1 MLNIQK
7 YRIKKGLVTI
17 CLAILP
23 IAIMLWKMQ
32 VAFISD
38 TDYYWH
44 AALGKNILETHSVTD
59 VDQLSWIAE
68 KQGLKYINH
77 SWLSDILLYGLS
89 TIGSTKMVGAV
100 IYGIATMFFLGI
112 IIYSLWGYKLSITD
126 DGKFRPKFADW
137 IVITVVTACIYETR
151 GNPRPQQI
159 SLILFAISYRI
170 FQITWNQPHRKLGWL
185 LPIISIAWANLHGGT
200 LPMLLGLNIMYLVLS
215 LIPSFSSGKVT
226 HKRKGSTAN
235 YIALLAANVVAGCI
249 NPYGVWLYSQF
260 FKVDSGSSLLG
271 VTEWQASSM
280 ENAPHLFIFIAIV
293 VLLLVFTSWKVSL
306 EQFLP
311 LVGLTGMT
319 LLHIRTITWLSVVF
333 AAFVLN
339 NASLLQTS
347 VRTIAR
353 KVEPPIALRRIA
365 NKLSPAV
372 LPICTIAAAL
382 VIGIVAPNIAQTTF
396 YREFPDELIKT
407 LETVNP
413 KRMYTGYN
421 VGGVAID
428 AGYQSFVDSR
438 ADLFTEEILTDF
450 TVMSGTR
457 LNSNATA
464 INEVLD
470 KYNFD
475 AILLAKYDR
484 GLAISYFDER
494 EDWTLLYTDG
504 YYSLYVPTTGAN
516 QFAAEYMRLNV
527 QTNPETDE
535 IYKPVYL
542 APICDIEYVAPSDI
556 LEKIDTNSNG
566 VFFFTDASNNKCRGT
581 AGNVFEWVESNEID
595 TLYVCNIEDY
605 RMRYS
610 LDEGG
615 NVVITQNRAT
625 WYDELVAELNPIL
638 PAYTIE
644 NGDENTTLDV
654 KTIEPPMLIQI
665 SNDVAKTV
673 PYGNE

>member
-1 MLNIQK
+1 MPDKYK
-7 YRIKKGLVTI
+7 YRINKGLVTL
-17 CLAILP
+17 CLAIVP

-44 AALGKNILETHSVTD
+44 AALGKNILETYHVTD

-68 KQGLKYINH
+68 EQGLKYINH
-77 SWLSDILLYGLS
+77 SWLSDILLYWLS

-100 IYGIATMFFLGI
+100 LYGINTMFLLGI
-112 IIYSLWGYKLSITD
+112 TIYSLWGYKLPIID
-126 DGKFRPKFADW
+126 DGQFKPKFADW
-137 IVITVVTACIYETR
+137 IVIAVVTACIYETR

-185 LPIISIAWANLHGGT
+185 LPFVSIAWANLHGGT

-215 LIPSFSSGKVT
+215 LIPSFSAGKVT
-226 HKRKGSTAN
+226 YKRKGSTAN

-271 VTEWQASSM
+271 VSEWQASSM

-293 VLLLVFTSWKVSL
+293 ALLLVFTSWKVSL

-319 LLHIRTITWLSVVF
+319 LLHIRTITWLCVVF

-347 VRTIAR
+347 VRTISR
-353 KVEPPIALRRIA
+353 KVKPPIALCRIA
-365 NKLSPAV
+365 NKLSPTV

-382 VIGIVAPNIAQTTF
+382 IIGMVAPNIAQTTF

-421 VGGVAID
+421 VGGMAID

-484 GLAISYFDER
+484 GLTISYFDER
-494 EDWTLLYTDG
+494 EDWTLVYTDG
-504 YYSLYVPTTGAN
+504 YYSLYIPTTSAN
-516 QFAAEYMRLNV
+516 QFAAEYMRLNG
-527 QTNPETDE
+527 QTDSETNE
-535 IYKPVYL
+535 VYTPVYL
-542 APICDIEYVAPSDI
+542 TPTCDIEYVAPSDI
-556 LEKIDTNSNG
+556 LKKIDEG
-566 VFFFTDASNNKCRGT
+566 GDGIFFFTDASNNKCRET
-581 AGNVFEWVESNEID
+581 ADAVLNWVESNEID
-595 TLYVCNIEDY
+595 TLCVCNIEDY
-605 RMRYS
+605 RMRYG
-610 LDEGG
+610 LDEDG

-625 WYDELVAELNPIL
+625 WYDELIAELNQIL
-638 PAYTIE
+638 PTYIIE
-644 NGDENTTLDV
+644 NGDENITLDV

-665 SNDVAKTV
+665 SNGVANTV
-673 PYGNE
+673 PYDNQ

>member
-1 MLNIQK
+1 MPDKYK
-7 YRIKKGLVTI
+7 YRIKKGLVTL
-17 CLAILP
+17 CLAIVP

-44 AALGKNILETHSVTD
+44 AALGKNILETHHVTD

-68 KQGLKYINH
+68 EQGLKYINH
-77 SWLSDILLYGLS
+77 SWLSDILLYWLS

-100 IYGIATMFFLGI
+100 LYGITTMFLLGI
-112 IIYSLWGYKLSITD
+112 TIYSLWGYKLPITD
-126 DGKFRPKFADW
+126 DGQFKPKFADW
-137 IVITVVTACIYETR
+137 IVIAVVTACIYETR

-200 LPMLLGLNIMYLVLS
+200 LPMLLGLNVMYLALS
-215 LIPSFSSGKVT
+215 LIPSFAIGKVL
-226 HKRKGSTAN
+226 HKKKGNAAI
-235 YIALLAANVVAGCI
+235 YMALLVANMVAGCI
-249 NPYGVWLYSQF
+249 NPYGVRMYSQF
-260 FKVDSGSSLLG
+260 FRVDSGSSLLS

-280 ENAPHLFIFIAIV
+280 ENAPHLFTFIAIV
-293 VLLLVFTSWKVSL
+293 VSLLVFTSWKVSL

-319 LLHIRTITWLSVVF
+319 LLHIRTITWLCIVF
-333 AAFVLN
+333 AAFILN
-339 NASLLQTS
+339 NECSMQTS
-347 VRTIAR
+347 IRTIS
-353 KVEPPIALRRIA
+353 KKINPPIVLRRIA
-365 NKLSPAV
+365 NKLYPAI
-372 LPICTIAAAL
+372 LPICTIAAFL
-382 VIGIVAPNIAQTTF
+382 IIGVVTPNIAQTTF
-396 YREFPDELIKT
+396 YREFSDELIKT
-407 LETVNP
+407 LETIAP

-421 VGGVAID
+421 VGGMAID

-484 GLAISYFDER
+484 GLAVSYFDER

-516 QFAAEYMRLNV
+516 QFAAEYMRLNG
-527 QTNPETDE
+527 QTDSETNE
-535 IYKPVYL
+535 VYTPVYL
-542 APICDIEYVAPSDI
+542 TPTCDIEYVAPSDI
-556 LEKIDTNSNG
+556 LKKIDEGSDG
-566 VFFFTDASNNKCRGT
+566 IFFFTDASNNKCRET
-581 AGNVFEWVESNEID
+581 ADAVLNWVESNEID
-595 TLYVCNIEDY
+595 TLCVCNIEDY
-605 RMRYS
+605 RMRYG
-610 LDEGG
+610 LDEDG

-625 WYDELVAELNPIL
+625 WYDELIAELNKIL
-638 PAYTIE
+638 PTYIIE
-644 NGDENTTLDV
+644 NGDEDITLDV

-665 SNDVAKTV
+665 SNGVANTV
-673 PYGNE
+673 SYDNQ

>member
-44 AALGKNILETHSVTD
+44 AAFGKNILETHHVTD

-68 KQGLKYINH
+68 EQGLKYINH
-77 SWLSDILLYGLS
+77 SWLSDILLYWLS

-100 IYGIATMFFLGI
+100 LYGIITMFLLGI
-112 IIYSLWGYKLSITD
+112 TIYSLWGYKLPITD
-126 DGKFRPKFADW
+126 DGQFKPKFADW
-137 IVITVVTACIYETR
+137 IVIAVVTACIYETR

-185 LPIISIAWANLHGGT
+185 LPFVSIAWANLHGGT

-215 LIPSFSSGKVT
+215 LIPSFSAGKVT

-280 ENAPHLFIFIAIV
+280 ENAPHLFIFVAIV
-293 VLLLVFTSWKVSL
+293 VLLLAFTSWKVSL

-319 LLHIRTITWLSVVF
+319 LLHIRTITWLCVVF

-347 VRTIAR
+347 VRTISR
-353 KVEPPIALRRIA
+353 KVKPPIALCRIA
-365 NKLSPAV
+365 NKLSPTV

-413 KRMYTGYN
+413 KKMYTGYN
-421 VGGVAID
+421 VGGMAID

-516 QFAAEYMRLNV
+516 QFTAEYMRLNG

-535 IYKPVYL
+535 IYTPVYL
-542 APICDIEYVAPSDI
+542 APTCDIEYVAPSDI

-566 VFFFTDASNNKCRGT
+566 VFFFTDASNNKCRET
-581 AGNVFEWVESNEID
+581 AGNVSEWVESNEID

-665 SNDVAKTV
+665 SNYVAKTV

>member
-1 MLNIQK
+1 MPDKYK
-7 YRIKKGLVTI
+7 YRIKKGLVTL
-17 CLAILP
+17 CLAIVP

-44 AALGKNILETHSVTD
+44 AALGKNILETHHVTD

-68 KQGLKYINH
+68 EQGLKYINH
-77 SWLSDILLYGLS
+77 SWLSDILLYWLS

-100 IYGIATMFFLGI
+100 LYGITTMFLLGI
-112 IIYSLWGYKLSITD
+112 TIYSLWGYKLPITD
-126 DGKFRPKFADW
+126 DGQFKPKFADW
-137 IVITVVTACIYETR
+137 IVIAVVTACIYETR

-200 LPMLLGLNIMYLVLS
+200 LPMLLGLNVMYLALS
-215 LIPSFSSGKVT
+215 LIPSFAIGKVL
-226 HKRKGSTAN
+226 HKKKGNAAI
-235 YIALLAANVVAGCI
+235 YMALLVANVVAGCI
-249 NPYGVWLYSQF
+249 NPYGVRMYSQF
-260 FKVDSGSSLLG
+260 FRVDSGSSLLS

-280 ENAPHLFIFIAIV
+280 ENAPHLFTFIAIV
-293 VLLLVFTSWKVSL
+293 VSLLVFTSWKVSL

-319 LLHIRTITWLSVVF
+319 LLHIRTITWLCIVF
-333 AAFVLN
+333 AAFILN
-339 NASLLQTS
+339 NECSMQTS
-347 VRTIAR
+347 IRTIS
-353 KVEPPIALRRIA
+353 KKINPPIVLRRIA
-365 NKLSPAV
+365 NKLYPAI
-372 LPICTIAAAL
+372 LPICTIAAFL
-382 VIGIVAPNIAQTTF
+382 IIGVVTPNIAQTTF
-396 YREFPDELIKT
+396 YREFSDELIKT
-407 LETVNP
+407 LETIAP

-421 VGGVAID
+421 VGGMAID

-484 GLAISYFDER
+484 GLTISYFDER
-494 EDWTLLYTDG
+494 EDWTLVYTDG
-504 YYSLYVPTTGAN
+504 YYSLYIPTTSAN
-516 QFAAEYMRLNV
+516 QFAAEYMRLNG
-527 QTNPETDE
+527 QTDSETNE
-535 IYKPVYL
+535 VYTPVYL
-542 APICDIEYVAPSDI
+542 TPTCDIEYVTPSDI
-556 LEKIDTNSNG
+556 LKKIDEG
-566 VFFFTDASNNKCRGT
+566 GDGIFFFTDASNNKCRET
-581 AGNVFEWVESNEID
+581 ADAVLNWVESNEID
-595 TLYVCNIEDY
+595 TLCVCNIEDY
-605 RMRYS
+605 RMRYG
-610 LDEGG
+610 LDEDG

-625 WYDELVAELNPIL
+625 WYDELIAELNKIL
-638 PAYTIE
+638 PTYIIK
-644 NGDENTTLDV
+644 NGDEDITLDV

-665 SNDVAKTV
+665 SNGVANTV
-673 PYGNE
+673 SYDNQ

>member
-1 MLNIQK
+1 MPDKYK
-7 YRIKKGLVTI
+7 YRIKKGLVTL
-17 CLAILP
+17 CLAIVP

-44 AALGKNILETHSVTD
+44 AALGKNILETHHVTD

-68 KQGLKYINH
+68 EQGLKYINH
-77 SWLSDILLYGLS
+77 SWLSDILLYWLS

-100 IYGIATMFFLGI
+100 LYGITTMFLLGI
-112 IIYSLWGYKLSITD
+112 TIYSLWGYKLPIID
-126 DGKFRPKFADW
+126 DGQFKPKFADW
-137 IVITVVTACIYETR
+137 IVIAVVTACIYETR

-185 LPIISIAWANLHGGT
+185 LPFVSIAWANLHGGT
-200 LPMLLGLNIMYLVLS
+200 LPMLLGLSIMYLVLS
-215 LIPSFSSGKVT
+215 LIPSFSAGKVT

-319 LLHIRTITWLSVVF
+319 LLHIRTITWLCVVF

-347 VRTIAR
+347 VRTISR
-353 KVEPPIALRRIA
+353 KVKPPIALCRIA
-365 NKLSPAV
+365 NKLSPTV

-382 VIGIVAPNIAQTTF
+382 IIGMVAPNIAQTTF
-396 YREFPDELIKT
+396 YREFPDELIKP

-421 VGGVAID
+421 VGGMAID

-475 AILLAKYDR
+475 AILLAKCDR
-484 GLAISYFDER
+484 GLTISYFDER
-494 EDWTLLYTDG
+494 EDWTLVYTDG
-504 YYSLYVPTTGAN
+504 YYSLYIPTTGAN
-516 QFAAEYMRLNV
+516 QFAAEYMRLNG
-527 QTNPETDE
+527 QTDSETNE
-535 IYKPVYL
+535 VYTPVYL
-542 APICDIEYVAPSDI
+542 TPTCDIEYVAPSDI
-556 LEKIDTNSNG
+556 LKKIDEGSDG
-566 VFFFTDASNNKCRGT
+566 IFFFTDASNNKCRET
-581 AGNVFEWVESNEID
+581 ADAVLNWVESNEID
-595 TLYVCNIEDY
+595 TLCVCNIEDY
-605 RMRYS
+605 RMRYG
-610 LDEGG
+610 LDEDG

-625 WYDELVAELNPIL
+625 WYDELIAELNKIL
-638 PAYTIE
+638 PTYIIE
-644 NGDENTTLDV
+644 NGDEDITLDV

-665 SNDVAKTV
+665 SNGVANTV
-673 PYGNE
+673 PYDNQ